1 MSEAE
6 LVAEFTAGRLPR
18 RAFVR
23 QLVERG
29 MPLTDALAF
38 AQRLVPEAAEQTST
52 ADAREAT
59 GPRVMS
65 SRPVQ
70 ADDLE
75 IATVADGYT
84 IINPRRQRVHSL
96 NNTAL
101 VVFELCNGKNDSTEI
116 ALLLQRAFALAAPPL
131 AETQSCLESMFSEGL
146 IV

>member
-1 MSEAE
+1 LSEAE
-6 LVAEFTAGRLPR
+6 LVAEFTAGRVAR

-29 MPLTDALAF
+29 MPLPDALAY
-38 AQRLVPEAAEQTST
+38 AQRLVPEAVEQ
-52 ADAREAT
+52 APAQDARET
-59 GPRVMS
+59 KGPRVMS

-75 IATVADGYT
+75 IAAVADGYT

-101 VVFELCNGKNDSTEI
+101 VLFELCNGKNDSTEL
-116 ALLLQRAFALAAPPL
+116 ARLLQIAFALAAPPL
-131 AETQSCLESMFSEGL
+131 AETQSCLEALFDEGL